1 MKNSILKPTIYI
13 LIFLSVFL
21 IGCHE
26 KKDNT
31 TNNLL
36 ALYLLSGDPTDTMN
50 LNTPLGRASATAN
63 AISSISANSTTVSN
77 SGSFTMKN
85 PNMKLPV
92 DQQLLAAIHKIYQYG
107 KDPVV
112 AKQVMSELIAKNF
125 PQKNGKV
132 EKVLT
137 AWSGATVVNGRNEY
151 TYSGTLKGRVFEKRT
166 TNMTLNGAACPVT
179 AYFVALIQQS
189 QLAEK
194 GIAVFSNGKL
204 SVSQTNTLGDSINKA
219 DVIFNDFGSIYTDS
233 FAYYKELKKL
243 NGLPIIGTC
252 EGLQTSYALQ
262 DNFTKPVTMNGPL
275 SFESTYLV
283 SASFPNIRFRAKSF
297 SNSNGLVI
305 SQGNITTPSLVIE
318 SLSYDTEV
326 DVVSSNNLLSG
337 TIKVTITGKI
347 NGDTLTENLSVVF

>member
-1 MKNSILKPTIYI
+1 MKNSILKPTIYL

-31 TNNLL
+31 TTNLL
-36 ALYLLSGDPTDTMN
+36 TLYMLSGDPTDTMN

-63 AISSISANSTTVSN
+63 VVSSISSNSTTVSN

-85 PNMKLPV
+85 PNMKLPL
-92 DQQLLAAIHKIYQYG
+92 DRQLLAAIHKIYQYG

-112 AKQVMSELIAKNF
+112 AKEVMAEFIATNF

-151 TYSGTLKGRVFEKRT
+151 TYSGTLKGRVFEKRS
-166 TNMTLNGAACPVT
+166 TNMTVNGAACPIT
-179 AYFVALIQQS
+179 AYFVAQLQQN

-194 GIAVFSNGKL
+194 GNAVFSNGKL

-219 DVIFNDFGSIYTDS
+219 DIVFNNFGSIYTDS
-233 FAYYKELKKL
+233 FAYYKEMKKM
-243 NGLPIIGTC
+243 NSLPTIGTC
-252 EGLQTSYALQ
+252 EGLQTSYAMQ
-262 DNFTKPVTMNGPL
+262 DNYTKPVTMNGPL

-283 SASFPNIRFRAKSF
+283 TGSFPTIRFRAKSV
-297 SNSNGLVI
+297 SSSNGLTI
-305 SQGNITTPSLVIE
+305 SQGDITTPSLVIE
-318 SLSYDTEV
+318 SLSYDSEF
-326 DVVSSNNLLSG
+326 DLVSSNSKLAG

-347 NGDTLTENLSVVF
+347 NGATLTENLTVIF